1 MQSQLTHPYFHMH
14 GREPKILEEHNSVH
28 NIEQLL
34 STSRNYT
41 VLKSSTSTSSFVHDI
56 LHIFIW
62 DYRNVF

>member
-1 MQSQLTHPYFHMH
+1 MH
-14 GREPKILEEHNSVH
+14 GRKPKILEEHSSVH

-41 VLKSSTSTSSFVHDI
+41 VLKLSTSTSSFVHDI